1 MRLLFDCD
9 CDCDSTLLYFDVS
22 MLYFLLS
29 FVLGLRYGK
38 LLSMLRCSTFFYVRD
53 CCNATAH
60 GACWECV
67 FRCNAGIGYATASR
81 SLLLVAN
88 LFEVNNGLAAVT
100 PANPYVLYSS
110 LLYFHGSMLRC
121 CDDSMLRRFDASM
134 IR

>member
-1 MRLLFDCD
+1 
-9 CDCDSTLLYFDVS
+9 
-22 MLYFLLS
+22 
-29 FVLGLRYGK
+29 
-38 LLSMLRCSTFFYVRD
+38 MLRCSTFFYGIAATR
-53 CCNATAH
+53 TAH

-67 FRCNAGIGYATASR
+67 FRFNAGIGYET

-110 LLYFHGSMLRC
+110 LLYFHDSMLRC